1 MTNKKSKNKS
11 KFDKKKKIS
20 EREKDLDQH
29 IEENGFTVEIGDDYK
44 NIEQDENPDD
54 LLVRLSNNEV
64 YDELI
69 KNKIHYSYVD
79 KYIKETIEEF
89 AKEKPIIKIDQP
101 IDYKEIEIT
110 EKTFDIIKD
119 DDQDK
124 IEENGKDEPDKIPYI
139 SEPLIDI
146 EIKNVIEDPTKI
158 EYTNQY
164 KEESSSS
171 SEEKEEES
179 ESSESEE
186 ESEKEEESKSSDST
200 SESIEEDSDFST
212 SSSESTEE
220 SDVSDFNDID
230 EHIGVIK
237 TINDRDLDDINID
250 DLDEEEREIYNKLY
264 TKNKYDKIEIT
275 IPIKKEVKPHPSFI
289 NKFVSFFSSAKKDNI
304 CMLNVN
310 ELNKS
315 IQYVEKGFRITE
327 QSTPI
332 QSSISSTNVSN
343 TNSSTN
349 YLNSY
354 YKFRTKPSS

>member
-29 IEENGFTVEIGDDYK
+29 IEENGFTVEVGDDYK
-44 NIEQDENPDD
+44 NIEQDESPDD

-101 IDYKEIEIT
+101 IDYKETEIT
-110 EKTFDIIKD
+110 DKTFDFLQD
-119 DDQDK
+119 DTDEQNEVN
-124 IEENGKDEPDKIPYI
+124 EEISNQDKIPYI

-146 EIKNVIEDPTKI
+146 EIKNVVEDQKKI
-158 EYTNQY
+158 EYTTDY
-164 KEESSSS
+164 KEKSSSS
-171 SEEKEEES
+171 SESSSEESEKEEES
-179 ESSESEE
+179 ESS
-186 ESEKEEESKSSDST
+186 ST
-200 SESIEEDSDFST
+200 SETSSEDEDSDFST
-212 SSSESTEE
+212 SSSESSEE

-237 TINDRDLDDINID
+237 NINNTDLDDIDID
-250 DLDEEEREIYNKLY
+250 DLDDEEKEIYNKLY
-264 TKNKYDKIEIT
+264 NKNKSNKIEIT
-275 IPIKKEVKPHPSFI
+275 IPIKKEAKPHPTFV

-304 CMLNVN
+304 CMLNSV
-310 ELNKS
+310 ELDKS
-315 IQYVEKGFRITE
+315 IQYVEKGFRISE
-327 QSTPI
+327 QQPQI
-332 QSSISSTNVSN
+332 QPNVSSTNVQN
-343 TNSSTN
+343 NKSSTN

-354 YKFRTKPSS
+354 YKFRLKP